1 MSFAAAAQANEVIA
15 PATLPAKVAAPATAP
30 APPTAPAALPAK
42 VAAPV
47 TAPAPATLPTKVA
60 APAAAP
66 APATLPAKGAAIAAA
81 PATLPAKGAAPET
94 SHWLY
99 VGAQLGDSI
108 VGGLLGLQFAKI
120 YSLEIRYDY
129 VDPVIQPN
137 NKVTASSTGAAL
149 VAMFPVKFKGVDPFF
164 LFAKAGYE
172 RTQSK
177 STASDPGIPGLF
189 PPSTSVTSTVTNRAT
204 VGAGA
209 QYDFTNNVSGRIGIN
224 AIGSDHSVYL
234 SAIYKF

>member
-1 MSFAAAAQANEVIA
+1 MEKVLLTILISFAAAAQANEVIA
-15 PATLPAKVAAPATAP
+15 PATLPAKVAAPVTVPAP
-30 APPTAPAALPAK
+30 AT
-42 VAAPV
+42 
-47 TAPAPATLPTKVA
+47 APATLPTKVA
-60 APAAAP
+60 APATAP
-66 APATLPAKGAAIAAA
+66 APATLPAKGAAIATA

-108 VGGLLGLQFAKI
+108 VGGLLGLQFTKI
-120 YSLEIRYDY
+120 YSLEVRYDY

-149 VAMFPVKFKGVDPFF
+149 VAMFPVKFRGIDPFF

-177 STASDPGIPGLF
+177 STTSDPGIPGLF
-189 PPSTSVTSTVTNRAT
+189 PASTSVTNTVTNRAT

-209 QYDFTNNVSGRIGIN
+209 QYDFTNNVSGRIGMN